1 MENRYF
7 QKALSNFTTDFAVG
21 GTIRAL
27 ADKGL
32 NVNEIYERLDY
43 PVSKDTVAKLVWVH
57 YLDNTTISLSDPKGI
72 ASKQAVTY
80 EKTQDE
86 YGRISYKQV
95 KRSIE
100 LTGEYLPCD
109 FGKQIYKD
117 KEAFI
122 KKLEILDARDRDYI
136 LGLPWP
142 LETVWH
148 KDDDRIRRII
158 QSSN

>member
-1 MENRYF
+1 MENSYF

-32 NVNEIYERLDY
+32 NVNEIYDRLDY
-43 PVSKDTVAKLVWVH
+43 PVSRETVGKLVWAH
-57 YLDNTTISLSDPKGI
+57 FLDNGTICINDP
-72 ASKQAVTY
+72 SKQTSKQSVSY
-80 EKTQDE
+80 EKIQDE
-86 YGRISYKQV
+86 YGRISYKQI

-100 LTGEYLPCD
+100 LSGVYLPCD
-109 FGKQIYKD
+109 FGKQMYKNR
-117 KEAFI
+117 EAFI
-122 KKLEILDARDRDYI
+122 KKLEVLDKHDRDYI

-148 KDDDRIRRII
+148 RDDERIRRII
-158 QSSN
+158 QT